1 MKFYIS
7 FKDSR
12 ENTFKTISIWTSE
25 IGIESLL
32 KDFVTNNFNINF
44 IESMNYEE
52 KDASFELSLVGQ
64 NEMAIGSIMAKAA

>member
-7 FKDSR
+7 FKDSK
-12 ENTFKTISIWTSE
+12 ENTFKTISIWASE

-32 KDFVTNNFNINF
+32 KDFVTNNFNVNF

-52 KDASFELSLVGQ
+52 NESGFELSLVGQ
-64 NEMAIGSIMAKAA
+64 NEMTIGSIMAEAA